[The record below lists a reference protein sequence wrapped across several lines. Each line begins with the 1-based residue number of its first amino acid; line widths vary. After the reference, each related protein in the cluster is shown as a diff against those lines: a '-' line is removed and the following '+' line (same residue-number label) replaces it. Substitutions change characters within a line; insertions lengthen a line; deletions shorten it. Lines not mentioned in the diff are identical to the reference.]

1 MCLKKL
7 KMSLYANCSSWN
19 ILLGVRSEDLV
30 FLATAKCAVVI
41 DRLTALLLM
50 RNSRS
55 HNITT

>member
-41 DRLTALLLM
+41 DRLTAVNRVLITLQ
-50 RNSRS
+50 
-55 HNITT
+55 HNG